1 MNTTVSKKE
10 RIKIRLLNGL
20 AISGLD
26 ALKEFGLYRLSSV
39 INRLRNEGLPIKTK
53 MVTRNGVTFAKY
65 YIETDAIL

>member
-10 RIKIRLLNGL
+10 RIKIRLLNGF